1 MLAGAFKV
9 LRLWCR
15 GFAGLWTT
23 RLRSCRPSPHAVL
36 SYRPHQSKF
45 GLGAV
50 FKECDWWHTWFQP
63 RTITSIESKRDRAL
77 CQHGEL
83 KFGISHWRIHQ
94 DVEADHS
101 MIYLDRSTEE
111 CGDNELGIPITL
123 VGTIYL
129 HMELRPHLYTF
140 TLPIHLI
147 IDAHGLLIKP
157 RNSHTVRQRFPN
169 FRTHFILFSLSY

>member
-1 MLAGAFKV
+1 MLAGAFKALSRYCGYDV
-9 LRLWCR
+9 EDLLDYGLRGWGSAAPALMLFYPT
-15 GFAGLWTT
+15 GPT
-23 RLRSCRPSPHAVL
+23 
-36 SYRPHQSKF
+36 K
-45 GLGAV
+45 
-50 FKECDWWHTWFQP
+50 P

-83 KFGISHWRIHQ
+83 KLGISHWRIHQ

-140 TLPIHLI
+140 TLSIHLI

-157 RNSHTVRQRFPN
+157 RNSHAVRQRFPN